1 MGTEAFKLTRT
12 QQEILQPVI
21 AAVVDGNTTEG
32 QGTVKR
38 QLPVSIIYR
47 ESSHCKKKKK
57 SLNVTLMCFIAS
69 LLEVSHSSGQAMF
82 DG

>member
-38 QLPVSIIYR
+38 QLPVSIIYK

-57 SLNVTLMCFIAS
+57 NLKCYLNVFYRVS
-69 LLEVSHSSGQAMF
+69 LGSVTQ
-82 DG
+82 

>member
-47 ESSHCKKKKK
+47 GSSHCKKKTLKCY
-57 SLNVTLMCFIAS
+57 LNVFYRVSLGSVTL
-69 LLEVSHSSGQAMF
+69 
-82 DG
+82 